1 MPRFLFFLLLLVSA
15 GLGGPMVRAQAPAA
29 GLPPRPTPFRFVTDQ
44 AQLLSAADAKTLE
57 GGLRRYAD
65 STGTQIVVVTVPT
78 LGGRAIDEYGRALGQ
93 AWGVGQRDKNNGIV
107 LLLAGQERQVT
118 IQAGSGL
125 RAQITPELT
134 NRVISQEMTPD
145 FKQGRYFAGL
155 RAGLNSL
162 MVAANPKFAP
172 QSAQRQA
179 AGSGLAAGAGSTAA
193 GADADLSNDL
203 PQASEPASEPFRPS
217 ASAPESS
224 SSSSGGMSGGTV
236 MIVTMLV
243 LGLGIGGV
251 LWLLMRLFR
260 RKPAARTEYSN
271 QTQNPSQPTST
282 QTPDFLGTQTA
293 NNRPAGPAGSI
304 PRGSASQQTPDFLGT
319 NSPNRGGGGI
329 GSNMGGILA
338 TGAAAAAGA
347 YLGNRMAGSGH
358 NDQHGQN
365 LGGLGNTP
373 SQPLD
378 PNTAAA
384 AGLGGAGLG
393 GAAGSTGFPALD
405 GVNNADETTP
415 DYFSDLPNDPEP
427 DFFSADET
435 SSYDEPGSD
444 DTGGGGF
451 DDDNSNSGSW

>member
-1 MPRFLFFLLLLVSA
+1 MQRFLFFLLMLVSA
-15 GLGGPMVRAQAPAA
+15 GLSGPVARAQAPAN
-29 GLPPRPTPFRFVTDQ
+29 GLPPRPAPFTFVTDQ
-44 AQLLSAADAKTLE
+44 AQLLSPADAKTLE

-78 LGGRAIDEYGRALGQ
+78 LGGRAIDDYGRALGQ

-107 LLLAGQERQVT
+107 LLLSGQERQVT

-125 RAQITPELT
+125 RAQITPALT
-134 NRVISQEMTPD
+134 SRVITQELTPD

-155 RAGLNSL
+155 RKGLNSL
-162 MVAANPKFAP
+162 MLAANPQFAP

-179 AGSGLAAGAGSTAA
+179 AGAGLAAGVGSAA
-193 GADADLSNDL
+193 SGTGVGSGLNSDL

-217 ASAPESS
+217 ASAPEPASS
-224 SSSSGGMSGGTV
+224 
-236 MIVTMLV
+236 
-243 LGLGIGGV
+243 GLGIGTIVIGALV
-251 LWLLMRLFR
+251 IGGILWLVLRMFR
-260 RKPAARTEYSN
+260 RKAPAAPPRAEYSN
-271 QTQNPSQPTST
+271 QTQNPSQPNSN

-293 NNRPAGPAGSI
+293 GPNRPAGPIGNVN
-304 PRGSASQQTPDFLGT
+304 RGPAPQQTPDFLGT
-319 NSPNRGGGGI
+319 NSPNRGGGGGI

-347 YLGNRMAGSGH
+347 YLGNRMAGGGH
-358 NDQHGQN
+358 NDQPGQN

-373 SQPLD
+373 SQNLD
-378 PNTAAA
+378 PTTAAA

-405 GVNNADETTP
+405 GVNSADDSAP
-415 DYFSDLPNDPEP
+415 DYFSDLPADSAP

-435 SSYDEPGSD
+435 SSYNDSASD
-444 DTGGGGF
+444 DTGGSGF